1 MLGPGMITNPSK
13 GECCKIGCFCCS
25 YGFKMPNSIC
35 NGWSRCLCCF
45 DAYSFPYGENTYLT
59 KCHCTVWTASSPQPL
74 AVGRANSFVVCP
86 PCLCAVAG
94 LLPQLHRGRG
104 IYALRVLPLLCTTTH
119 GCAKDDHSCGRR
131 GRRQRRRWRLER
143 GDAALS
149 ASCPPRA
156 RANARAL
163 ESATSPV
170 RPSTSC
176 TGTIA
181 SSLAGASGGDERCA
195 SGRSRVPSRCS
206 TGGTCATTRT
216 LTLSVRTSNTFPEH
230 ENGTLHMRAVHGAV
244 CAGSNAVFA
253 TPIRKRARCI
263 SSQNR
268 ARRAQVPTAVP
279 LWAHLRRR
287 GAHYAAVGPWVP

>member
-1 MLGPGMITNPSK
+1 MLLLLV
-13 GECCKIGCFCCS
+13 
-25 YGFKMPNSIC
+25 
-35 NGWSRCLCCF
+35 WLQ
-45 DAYSFPYGENTYLT
+45 DAQQYLQWLVALPMLLRRVLVPLRREHVSD
-59 KCHCTVWTASSPQPL
+59 KVPLHCMDSLVPTASYPSTYSPL
-74 AVGRANSFVVCP
+74 AVGRANSFVVCPPCP

-119 GCAKDDHSCGRR
+119 GSAKDDHSCGRR
-131 GRRQRRRWRLER
+131 GRRRRRRWRLER

-181 SSLAGASGGDERCA
+181 SSLAGASGGDERC
-195 SGRSRVPSRCS
+195 V
-206 TGGTCATTRT
+206 
-216 LTLSVRTSNTFPEH
+216 L
-230 ENGTLHMRAVHGAV
+230 GAV
-244 CAGSNAVFA
+244 ESTVSMLHWGHVCRRHGSPLCA
-253 TPIRKRARCI
+253 
-263 SSQNR
+263 
-268 ARRAQVPTAVP
+268 
-279 LWAHLRRR
+279 LRPEYD
-287 GAHYAAVGPWVP
+287 GLLPQSTTVSA